1 MKKQILFALIL
12 LVTMPCMAQEPPT
25 RHHHGNR
32 GHGTSIAT
40 RPRPHQGNHYWHHNE
55 GHHSKPPM
63 SMGMNP
69 QDYEYAYQM
78 IAEESF
84 DSSRL
89 KLAKQIVTS
98 NPMSVY
104 QIMGICK
111 LFSFESNKLDFA
123 KYAYRHCTDKNRY
136 FMLNEVFN
144 FESSKRELRDYI
156 MGL

>member
-1 MKKQILFALIL
+1 
-12 LVTMPCMAQEPPT
+12 
-25 RHHHGNR
+25 
-32 GHGTSIAT
+32 
-40 RPRPHQGNHYWHHNE
+40 
-55 GHHSKPPM
+55 M

-69 QDYEYAYQM
+69 QDYDYAYKM
-78 IAEESF
+78 IADESF

-89 KLAKQIVTS
+89 ELAKMVVST
-98 NPMSVY
+98 NPMTAN

-123 KYAYRHCTDKNRY
+123 KCAYRHCTDKNRY
-136 FMLNEVFN
+136 FLINEVFN